1 MPTKCTALTHLNISC
16 NGIGTVGEGKLRDSW
31 RGSAFGLLLEDID
44 DEEEE
49 EEEEDEFSD

>member
-1 MPTKCTALTHLNISC
+1 MRSSVSC

-44 DEEEE
+44 DDEEE